1 MYIVLKGTINGKAE
15 KDVAFKKNPS
25 FRLRISKSNR
35 TLIGNE
41 GDLDIVISM
50 YNLLEYHDN
59 YSTTSGRLWNY
70 YGEEVDDA
78 DDNALQGKSFEYKTK
93 IKKNTTTT
101 STAWKFRRNRSTSTT
116 NCASFKPIS
125 YYCSQIH

>member
-1 MYIVLKGTINGKAE
+1 MYIVLKGTINGKAQ

-50 YNLLEYHDN
+50 YNLLEYDDN

-93 IKKNTTTT
+93 IKKKYHNDLH
-101 STAWKFRRNRSTSTT
+101 SVE
-116 NCASFKPIS
+116 I
-125 YYCSQIH
+125 